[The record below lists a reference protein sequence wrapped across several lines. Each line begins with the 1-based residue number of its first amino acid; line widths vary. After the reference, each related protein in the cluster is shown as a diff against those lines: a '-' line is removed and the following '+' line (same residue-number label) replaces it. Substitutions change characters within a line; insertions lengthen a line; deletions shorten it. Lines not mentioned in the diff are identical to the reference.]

1 MSLLGDESTGDSD
14 LYSDEIPVNE
24 LVYSFDWSK
33 TPLGPMSSWAP
44 SLKSTVDLCL
54 HSVFP
59 IAVYCGPE
67 LILIYNQMY
76 RPILKTKHPNAMGL
90 PAKEAWSEIY
100 DDDLGPK
107 FQEVMT
113 TGQGLFR
120 DDNLM
125 LIHREGYI
133 EECYFSYTLS
143 PIFEADGSV
152 NGVFNAVQETTQRIL
167 ATRRLKTLGE
177 LGNRTPG
184 AKTVESSCHMV
195 ASTLR
200 DNDEDIPFA
209 IIYLIESDESDNKIR
224 IARLVSTTFDQDLET
239 IEGSDG
245 VDEYVFT
252 KGRSKRVLPDYLSD
266 IQDNITITI
275 EDNNNNNN
283 NNNMELSIS
292 SDVQATS
299 SHDTSFHIQHV
310 VRTGEHAIITLSNGC
325 KAILLPVATS
335 TGKNVLTSVMI
346 CGINPRRALDREY
359 MGFLQLV
366 VGHVSSSMTHG
377 KSREEERKQA
387 EMLADLNRQKINFFQ
402 NISHEFRTPLTLML
416 SPLEEAISMCSPDS
430 PILPN
435 LQLINR
441 NARRLLK
448 LVNTL
453 LQFSRMEA
461 GRLEARFQKTDIAK
475 ITLELAS
482 CFESMARSLQ
492 LDYII
497 DIQNQKEFDEK
508 LEREVFIDHD
518 MYEKIVFNLCSN
530 AFKHT
535 WTGNVTVRLYPSHND
550 DQEVVIL
557 EIADTGVGIPQD
569 HIPNLFQRFHR
580 VESSQSRSHEGTGI
594 GLALVKELVNR
605 HGGDITVISE
615 VKKGTTF
622 RIYIPTGC
630 EHLPPKQVHFPSDD
644 DDKTA
649 LSHDAQ
655 LFNSRELYL
664 EESHQWIQTKQRPDY
679 DDNDPDVVMQGEGD
693 KDAMDIDDDFEAD
706 LGKRMSMSSIDDD
719 KSKKYQFPFDDI
731 SVGFNDSKKYRVLI
745 VDDNTDMR
753 NYLSGLLKK
762 EFDIYCACDGRDA
775 LRTLKMNPT
784 LPDLVLSDIM
794 MPNMN
799 GYQLL
804 SAIRN
809 DPVLQLIPVILLSA
823 KAGEEASIQG
833 LEKGAD
839 DYLTKPFSARDL
851 IARVRVNIRLS
862 YLRQQLLLQQRRQS
876 ETKQLLFSIS
886 NKIRSGLSL
895 DKTLTTAVEEI
906 LRILP
911 SDRVFILASENQNF
925 SNHEIMAYAAADP
938 NEQNMKGLKFEY
950 TYGGDVQAEAEAS
963 TTASSESIKPLLDHI
978 IKDSLDYSRET
989 DVTVH
994 MNFSSLVANKP
1005 VSLISIPIR
1014 ENSITWGW
1022 LVANRPPNTQW
1033 LNSEKTFL
1041 QQITN
1046 QISLAITHAK
1056 LMEEKLKREA
1066 QIEAAKA
1073 ANEAK
1078 SRILANTSHELRTPL
1093 GAIIGVLSAFE
1104 DTPLTED
1111 QKDMVHIMTRA
1122 SDVVLSVVNDILDAA
1137 KLEAQKITLV
1147 NRTFD
1152 LFDFMEKT
1160 IELFGENAGNKQIE
1174 LILCCD
1180 PDSLPKYVKSDPE
1193 RLQQVLINLLSNSL
1207 KFTDNGEVV
1216 LKVSLE
1222 EIEEESNS
1230 SSDESAKKGRLCVE
1244 VIDSGIGIDPAF
1256 IKSIWESFSQ
1266 GDQSMTR
1273 RQDGTGLGLSICKH
1287 LVTINGGLIDV
1298 ESEVKKGSR
1307 FWFTWNI
1314 ERLSL
1319 SAVPITTMS
1328 QPSDFSHSSGRSKR
1342 VLIVDYSFLSRQTL
1356 VKLIE
1361 GSVEKVNSFSSC
1373 EECITSVKT
1382 WKEQYNNESL
1392 FDIAFFNVRENIS
1405 EEIKIAA
1412 KELRRIC
1419 DDNICIVLIVFWS
1432 ANGRTLGNNLVQEIG
1447 GKTWMI
1453 CKPVMQKRLL
1463 HCLSSKDFVSEP
1475 YAPPIQHEYYSSVKP
1490 LADLRIEDFY
1500 RTNRPPFSEEKD
1512 LITAKESSSSSAEKS
1527 QIIVPSEETIKPN
1540 IERMESDDLLQPAT
1554 ESSVVK
1560 DKGKGKSVEPT
1571 QLGVKRMAHDG
1582 SESTSAS
1589 NDDRASKFRFR
1600 PVSKSK
1606 CILCVEDNP
1615 INLKVIQHQLSKL
1628 GYPSLCATNGQ
1639 EAVNLIETEYSNS
1652 SSTSEDSNSGR
1663 ISLILMDCAMPIMSG
1678 FDASRAI
1685 RAMNTSISNV
1695 PIIALTASAV
1705 QGTKEQC
1712 LESGMNDYLTKP
1724 LKIAKLKEMLEQ
1736 WLGSNESN
1744 E

>member
-1 MSLLGDESTGDSD
+1 MSETKQSEYIWTKPWSGYMSLLGDESTGDSD

-195 ASTLR
+195 AATLR

-209 IIYLIESDESDNKIR
+209 IIYLIESDESNNKIR
-224 IARLVSTTFDQDLET
+224 MARLVSTTFDEELET
-239 IEGSDG
+239 IAGSDG

-252 KGRSKRVLPDYLSD
+252 KGRSKRILPDYLSD

-283 NNNMELSIS
+283 NNNNMELSIS
-292 SDVQATS
+292 SNVQATS

-535 WTGNVTVRLYPSHND
+535 WTGNVTVRL
-550 DQEVVIL
+550 
-557 EIADTGVGIPQD
+557 
-569 HIPNLFQRFHR
+569 
-580 VESSQSRSHEGTGI
+580 
-594 GLALVKELVNR
+594 
-605 HGGDITVISE
+605 
-615 VKKGTTF
+615 
-622 RIYIPTGC
+622 
-630 EHLPPKQVHFPSDD
+630 
-644 DDKTA
+644 
-649 LSHDAQ
+649 
-655 LFNSRELYL
+655 RELYL

-706 LGKRMSMSSIDDD
+706 LGKRMSMSSIDDE
-719 KSKKYQFPFDDI
+719 KTKKYQFPFDDM
-731 SVGFNDSKKYRVLI
+731 SV
-745 VDDNTDMR
+745 
-753 NYLSGLLKK
+753 
-762 EFDIYCACDGRDA
+762 
-775 LRTLKMNPT
+775 
-784 LPDLVLSDIM
+784 DLVLSDIM

-809 DPVLQLIPVILLSA
+809 DPILQLIPVILLSA

-925 SNHEIMAYAAADP
+925 ANHEIMAYAAADP
-938 NEQNMKGLKFEY
+938 NEQNMKGLKFQY

-963 TTASSESIKPLLDHI
+963 TTASSEGIKPLLEHI

-989 DVTVH
+989 DVTVLL
-994 MNFSSLVANKP
+994 NFSSLVANKP

-1033 LNSEKTFL
+1033 MNSEKTFL

-1222 EIEEESNS
+1222 EIEEESSS
-1230 SSDESAKKGRLCVE
+1230 SSDENAAKKGRLCVE

-1342 VLIVDYSFLSRQTL
+1342 VLIIDYSFLSRQTL

-1405 EEIKIAA
+1405 EEIKNAA

-1419 DDNICIVLIVFWS
+1419 DNNICIVLIVFWS

-1500 RTNRPPFSEEKD
+1500 RNNRPPFSEEKD
-1512 LITAKESSSSSAEKS
+1512 LIIPKESSSSNTEKS
-1527 QIIVPSEETIKPN
+1527 QIIVPSEETVKPN
-1540 IERMESDDLLQPAT
+1540 VERMESDDLLQPIT
-1554 ESSVVK
+1554 ESSTVK

-1571 QLGVKRMAHDG
+1571 QLGVKRMAHD
-1582 SESTSAS
+1582 ETENASAS
-1589 NDDRASKFRFR
+1589 TDDRASKFRFR

-1639 EAVNLIETEYSNS
+1639 EAVNLIESEYSNY
-1652 SSTSEDSNSGR
+1652 SSTSEDSNPGR

-1685 RAMNTSISNV
+1685 RAMNTPISNV